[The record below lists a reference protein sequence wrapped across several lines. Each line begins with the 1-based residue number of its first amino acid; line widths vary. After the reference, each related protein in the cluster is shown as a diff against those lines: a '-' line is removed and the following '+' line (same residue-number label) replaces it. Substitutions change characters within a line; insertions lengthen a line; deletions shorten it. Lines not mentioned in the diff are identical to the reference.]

1 LSTVAQVRTT
11 TCLTFVLAALGLAAF
26 CWASPHELAVA
37 AQAHGGIV
45 GELVGQ
51 LKQEDDEAEVR
62 EIREHAPQTPEEREE
77 AHEQAEQ
84 AAAQTAQAREEQT
97 MATNG

>member
-1 LSTVAQVRTT
+1 MAQARTS
-11 TCLTFVLAALGLAAF
+11 TCLAFVILVLALTAF
-26 CWASPHELAVA
+26 CFANPHEIAVS

-51 LKQEDDEAEVR
+51 LKREDDEAEVR
-62 EIREHAPQTPEEREE
+62 EIREHEPLTHEEREE

-84 AAAQTAQAREEQT
+84 VAMQVAQAREHEE
-97 MATNG
+97 A